1 MFNGNKSQQ
10 NKSRRT
16 TNPKDANAVTILTS
30 GCHFNGKLYTKGASR
45 IGGRIEGSIV
55 SEGLLVIEE
64 EAEIIAEI
72 RAEEVIIQGR
82 VQGKL
87 IATGRVELCPTSE
100 FDGDITTSIL
110 IVREG
115 AKFNGRANMEHA
127 ATTGKNPRIVASNGR
142 PIVGKDGPNIDKVES
157 PAHFSSPDVNVTN
170 S

>member
-1 MFNGNKSQQ
+1 MFNGNKNQQ

-64 EAEIIAEI
+64 EAEIVAEI

-87 IATGRVELCPTSE
+87 IASGRVELCPTAE
-100 FDGDITTSIL
+100 FDGDITTSSL

-115 AKFNGRANMEHA
+115 AKFNGRATMEH
-127 ATTGKNPRIVASNGR
+127 TIQSGKNPRIVASNVK
-142 PIVGKDGPNIDKVES
+142 PIIGKDGPHIDKVES
-157 PAHFSSPDVNVTN
+157 VAQYASPEVNVTN